1 MIRSI
6 NTMTSHLGLHESLG
20 LRRMLGLGALALI
33 LGTVA
38 LPVPTAWAVPTDYVI
53 SDAATTTN
61 GGATLST
68 SKRPLA
74 DIQTAPPA
82 DV

>member
-1 MIRSI
+1 
-6 NTMTSHLGLHESLG
+6 
-20 LRRMLGLGALALI
+20 MLGLGALALI

-38 LPVPTAWAVPTDYVI
+38 LPVPTAWATDYVI

-61 GGATLST
+61 DGATLST